1 LRVAGTA
8 MCMPFCPMAFQLSE
22 LNQLSKVII
31 GAAIEVHREMGP
43 GLLESVY
50 ERCLI
55 SEFSRRGL
63 RVESQ
68 IQLPLTYKGE
78 VLDKALILDLVVED
92 CVILELKAVETMLPV
107 HAAQLLSYLR
117 LTGKP
122 MGLLLNFCVPVM
134 SKGVIRRMNDRAQII
149 RS

>member
-1 LRVAGTA
+1 
-8 MCMPFCPMAFQLSE
+8 MSFQLSE
-22 LNQLSKVII
+22 LDRLSKIII

-50 ERCLI
+50 EHCLL
-55 SEFSRRGL
+55 SELSMRGL
-63 RVESQ
+63 RAEAQ
-68 IQLPLTYKGE
+68 LQLPLTYKGE
-78 VLDKALILDLVVED
+78 ILDKALVLDLVVED
-92 CVILELKAVETMLPV
+92 SIILELKAVEVMLPV

-134 SKGVIRRMNDRAQII
+134 SKGVVRRMNDRVQII
-149 RS
+149 RN